1 MHTHTHPHTPTH
13 TRHALRSNGHLNFD
27 AGLNVDDDLLDDL
40 GRGVEVNEALVDAH
54 LVRVPGLGTL
64 AVGRLARRDLQVL
77 GGQAH
82 GALDAQLLVL
92 GAVNELLAHLLE
104 RLDVARREGDADLV
118 DLGALAEVLF
128 GLVWWVGLDGWW
140 GGERERESEGLGTYC
155 TTWCGEGGFWLFLM
169 LLVCGVRAVTT
180 WILDHGNVMTG
191 VGRFGGGGG
200 WKFDMEMFRCARQ
213 DYAR

>member
-128 GLVWWVGLDGWW
+128 GLV
-140 GGERERESEGLGTYC
+140 
-155 TTWCGEGGFWLFLM
+155 
-169 LLVCGVRAVTT
+169 VR
-180 WILDHGNVMTG
+180 HG
-191 VGRFGGGGG
+191 VGRGGFGC
-200 WKFDMEMFRCARQ
+200 F
-213 DYAR
+213 